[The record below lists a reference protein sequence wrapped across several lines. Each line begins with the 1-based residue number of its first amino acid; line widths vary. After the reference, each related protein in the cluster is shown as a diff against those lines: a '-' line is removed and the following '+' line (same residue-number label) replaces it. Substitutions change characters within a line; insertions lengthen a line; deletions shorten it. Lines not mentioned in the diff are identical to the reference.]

1 MLSLV
6 FPQIALAAVTMLGAP
21 SAPTLIPVA
30 DRTEALTISRND
42 QTALDILNNT
52 RRDILARGAAR
63 HCPPVTAV
71 YVDGHQRVAP
81 AIDHGFSHAT
91 LYFAGD
97 TVMVMLPPSVA
108 DALRTVPAK
117 AVRDI
122 RYSDCRSGSAADEG
136 RNMLFITTK

>member
-6 FPQIALAAVTMLGAP
+6 FSQIALAAATMLGAP
-21 SAPTLIPVA
+21 NGRPALSVPSHAEVVVA
-30 DRTEALTISRND
+30 GRND
-42 QTALDILNNT
+42 KTALDILNNA
-52 RRDILARGAAR
+52 RPDILARGAAR
-63 HCPPVTAV
+63 RCPPVTAL
-71 YVDGHQRVAP
+71 YVDGHRRVAP
-81 AIDHGFSHAT
+81 AIDHGFSRAT

-117 AVRDI
+117 TVHDI
-122 RYSDCRSGSAADEG
+122 RYMDCQADLATGEE